1 MKVCG
6 TVTDPLDSFINFQ
19 KNFPYRWK
27 LYKRSGSPYIYVRD
41 SFASDER
48 ITLKPLRKD
57 DATDCQT
64 AWNMVQET
72 KDKDW
77 PDKLETVKQD
87 SYWVS
92 HEADFTNFLNSR
104 NKGSTNNEYFS
115 LWRNLKRNEIK
126 TTSKAIHKWLCEKT
140 CGSKP
145 FQKRLDFLK
154 QVQIYIR
161 KDEGK
166 YPAWFT
172 EDEYITQR
180 GMHNEYRK
188 RNVAKKKKK
197 ERHPPRAIVSKKQ
210 MEDYLHANIDEFPW
224 QCWCLAMMMNYGLRN
239 HELWYIKPLEN
250 LFLLIPGRLT
260 KSPEDHQTWP
270 AFADWDKKYNL
281 FRDLE
286 KYQNYLRS
294 KIKPMITSATVTKV
308 TYQVEDKAAYDN
320 GIGQNNKKLGEYI
333 TRNTLGASF
342 RTSAVRA
349 TKSRTSRMPPLLA
362 KSTDG
367 LDQVIEATPYDL
379 RHTWAVTMYSEPAF
393 ADIPVEQC
401 AAAMGHGV
409 GVHKDKYLLW
419 ADNEKLKDEFIKNW
433 KHPFAA

>member
-1 MKVCG
+1 M
-6 TVTDPLDSFINFQ
+6 TDSLDNFLNFQ
-19 KNFPYRWK
+19 KDFSYRWK
-27 LYKRSGSPYIYVRD
+27 LFKRTNSPYIYVRD
-41 SFASDER
+41 SFEGEER

-57 DATDCQT
+57 DITNCQT

-72 KDKDW
+72 KDNNW
-77 PDKLETVKQD
+77 SDKLQIVEKD
-87 SYWVS
+87 SYWKS
-92 HEADFTNFLNSR
+92 NEADFTNFLNSK
-104 NKGSTNNEYFS
+104 NKESTNIEYFS
-115 LWRNLKRNEIK
+115 LWRNLKRNDIK
-126 TTSKAIHKWLCEKT
+126 RTSKAIHKWLWEKT

-172 EDEYITQR
+172 EDEYMTQR

-188 RNVAKKKKK
+188 MGTAKKKKK
-197 ERHPPRAIVSKKQ
+197 EMHPPRAIVSKEQ
-210 MEDYLHANIDEFPW
+210 MEDYLDENIEEFPW
-224 QCWCLAMMMNYGLRN
+224 QCWSLAMMMNYGLRN
-239 HELWYIKPLEN
+239 HELWYAKQLKN

-260 KSPEDHQTWP
+260 KSPEDHKVWP
-270 AFADWDKKYNL
+270 AFADWDKKYDL
-281 FRDLE
+281 FRDFK
-286 KYQNYLRS
+286 KYQGHLRS
-294 KIKPMITSATVTKV
+294 KCRPKITSATQAGV

-320 GIGQNNKKLGEYI
+320 GIGQNNSQLGEYI

-342 RTSAVRA
+342 RTNAVRT
-349 TKSRTSRMPPLLA
+349 TKSRTTCMPLLLA

-367 LDQVIEATPYDL
+367 LDRLIEAKPYDL
-379 RHTWAVTMYSEPAF
+379 RHTWAVTMHSEPAF
-393 ADIPVEQC
+393 AEISIEQC

-419 ADNEKLKDEFIKNW
+419 ADNEKLEDQFIKNW